1 MSRTAEGKSGASYDA
16 TRLPPS
22 SRQPGSSP
30 SWRVI
35 SSAVSS
41 RLTGRALQTSARVS
55 ITSSPHGTDD
65 PGRGLHGRPVVVPDE
80 VALCPKGPHV
90 GTQRGVAASGRPVGA
105 GCTLDIAVE
114 GMVADHRVLVRGGES
129 HGH

>member
-1 MSRTAEGKSGASYDA
+1 MSRTAEEKSGASYDA

-55 ITSSPHGTDD
+55 ITSSPQGRDD

-80 VALCPKGPHV
+80 VALCPKGPDV
-90 GTQRGVAASGRPVGA
+90 GTQRGIAVGGRPVGA
-105 GCTLDIAVE
+105 GCASDIAVE
-114 GMVADHRVLVRGGES
+114 GMVAGHCVLVRSRET
-129 HGH
+129 